1 MVVRIHGKAY
11 ELVSKAEAKAL
22 LKQQVQSAVEE
33 LKNEIAN
40 SLTDEIRKAVI
51 SDVQVNLRCTT
62 SWTNYQAQS
71 RDFIKYLSQKYVFF
85 GITLYYHSP
94 AIKQHYANST
104 YSCPTSLNIH
114 YKNVV
119 RKVLTW

>member
-40 SLTDEIRKAVI
+40 SLTDEIKKAVI

-71 RDFIKYLSQKYVFF
+71 QDQIWKYWDMYNSQYRYSGEHQPYKN
-85 GITLYYHSP
+85 G
-94 AIKQHYANST
+94 T

-119 RKVLTW
+119 RKVLT

>member
-22 LKQQVQSAVEE
+22 LKQQLQSAVEE

-62 SWTNYQAQS
+62 SWTNYQAQVQ
-71 RDFIKYLSQKYVFF
+71 DQIWKYWDV
-85 GITLYYHSP
+85 
-94 AIKQHYANST
+94 NEST
-104 YSCPTSLNIH
+104 YRYSGEHQPYKNGPYSCPTSLNIH

-119 RKVLTW
+119 RKVLT

>member
-11 ELVSKAEAKAL
+11 ELVSKTEAKAL
-22 LKQQVQSAVEE
+22 LKQQLQSAVEE

-40 SLTDEIRKAVI
+40 SLTDEIRKEVI

-71 RDFIKYLSQKYVFF
+71 RDFIKYLSLRKQFVGTRFS
-85 GITLYYHSP
+85 YYSP

-119 RKVLTW
+119 RKVLT

>member
-22 LKQQVQSAVEE
+22 LKQQLQSAVEE

-71 RDFIKYLSQKYVFF
+71 RDFIKYLSRKVW
-85 GITLYYHSP
+85 ILWWAYYAP

-119 RKVLTW
+119 RKVLT

>member
-22 LKQQVQSAVEE
+22 LKQQLQSAVEE

-62 SWTNYQAQS
+62 SWTNYQAQYQ
-71 RDFIKYLSQKYVFF
+71 DQIWKYWDAYNSKYRYS
-85 GITLYYHSP
+85 GEHQPYKNGP
-94 AIKQHYANST
+94 

-119 RKVLTW
+119 RKVLT

>member
-11 ELVSKAEAKAL
+11 ELVSKTEAKAL
-22 LKQQVQSAVEE
+22 LKQQLQSAVEE

-71 RDFIKYLSQKYVFF
+71 QDFIKYLSRRILLF
-85 GITLYYHSP
+85 YYSP

-119 RKVLTW
+119 RKVLT

>member
-22 LKQQVQSAVEE
+22 LKQQLQSAVEE

-62 SWTNYQAQS
+62 SLTNYQAQS
-71 RDFIKYLSQKYVFF
+71 QDQIWKYWDALNSKYRYS
-85 GITLYYHSP
+85 GEHQPYKNGP
-94 AIKQHYANST
+94 

-119 RKVLTW
+119 RKVLT